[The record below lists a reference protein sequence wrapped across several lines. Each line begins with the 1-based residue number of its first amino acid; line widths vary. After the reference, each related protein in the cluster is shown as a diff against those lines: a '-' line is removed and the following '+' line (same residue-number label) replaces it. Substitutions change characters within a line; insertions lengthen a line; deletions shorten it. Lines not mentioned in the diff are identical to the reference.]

1 MLGKIAN
8 FVVNSRLRSARNFI
22 FSGKY
27 PVTKFATSPSG
38 GTLEETIE
46 LHETQ
51 RNRIKNFNNIT
62 TKTKN
67 NEKTTQ
73 IITSFFYV
81 DKLSQKLFTR
91 I

>member
-1 MLGKIAN
+1 MKGDFHVRFCGK
-8 FVVNSRLRSARNFI
+8 ARVRF
-22 FSGKY
+22 
-27 PVTKFATSPSG
+27 PCLTR
-38 GTLEETIE
+38 LEETIE

-51 RNRIKNFNNIT
+51 RNRIKNYNNLT

-73 IITSFFYV
+73 IITAFFYV